1 MRINT
6 LTFATQI
13 LNSNPKKLAGLV
25 GGHPKECK
33 GVIVLLR
40 RTITPELLKKLVG
53 L

>member
-25 GGHPKECK
+25 GATQKDARELGLSKKKRAVPFAFKEA
-33 GVIVLLR
+33 VIQ
-40 RTITPELLKKLVG
+40 
-53 L
+53 